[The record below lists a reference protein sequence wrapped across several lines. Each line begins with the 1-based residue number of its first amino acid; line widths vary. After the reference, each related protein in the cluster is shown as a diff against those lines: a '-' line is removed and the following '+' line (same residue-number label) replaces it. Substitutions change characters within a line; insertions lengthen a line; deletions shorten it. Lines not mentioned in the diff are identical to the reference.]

1 MDDSYILRTI
11 FNYDPSKPGSTEF
24 YQIVIDQNLTK
35 KFEDVNDYVIV
46 DKNEKD
52 DGDETSS
59 YEVIS
64 S

>member
-1 MDDSYILRTI
+1 MDDSYILCTI
-11 FNYDPSKPGSTEF
+11 FNHDPSKPGSTEF
-24 YQIVIDQNLTK
+24 FQIVFDENLTK
-35 KFEDVNDYVIV
+35 KFEVNDYVIV